1 MAGSAPAS
9 PFSSALLAKAGSGTV
24 DGPAAAEAVP
34 LRLQA
39 ELAFIDALLPEAART
54 SLLGY
59 LLVNLRLATE
69 VRYPFRRGPNVP
81 QVLTNAK
88 LPGVPPQ
95 S

>member
-9 PFSSALLAKAGSGTV
+9 PFSSALLTKAGSGAG
-24 DGPAAAEAVP
+24 DGSAAAEAVP

-39 ELAFIDALLPEAART
+39 ELAFIDVLLPEAART

-59 LLVNLRLATE
+59 LFVNLRLATE
-69 VRYPFRRGPNVP
+69 VRGSGRRGPDVP
-81 QVLTNAK
+81 R
-88 LPGVPPQ
+88 